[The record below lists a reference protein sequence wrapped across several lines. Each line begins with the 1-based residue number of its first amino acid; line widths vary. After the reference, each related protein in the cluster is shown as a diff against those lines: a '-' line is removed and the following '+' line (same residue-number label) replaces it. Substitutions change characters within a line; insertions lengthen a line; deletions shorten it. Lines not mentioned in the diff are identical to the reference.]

1 MARFY
6 HPPVG
11 DASGLTTT
19 INEYTPVWA
28 GTGLTFTGTPTTG
41 YYIKI
46 GNLVQV
52 QIGKI
57 QQLQSQVAEL
67 TLTPDGVS
75 ALMSAVSDTFTNISV
90 LQANIQPPVSEY

>member
-1 MARFY
+1 MEWLILVLLLLFFLLPLREGN
-6 HPPVG
+6 VV
-11 DASGLTTT
+11 
-19 INEYTPVWA
+19 NTPSD
-28 GTGLTFTGTPTTG
+28 
-41 YYIKI
+41 
-46 GNLVQV
+46 LVQV